1 MGVVIP
7 HQELSSE
14 ALLGVIEDFI
24 NREGTDYGES
34 PVELATKVAQVRTQ
48 LEKGKIVLLYDQES
62 ATVNLV
68 TAEAYRKIE

>member
-7 HQELSSE
+7 HQELSRE

-34 PVELATKVAQVRTQ
+34 PVDMGTKVAQVRAQ
-48 LEKGKIVLLYDQES
+48 LDNGKVVLLYDEES
-62 ATVNLV
+62 ASVILV
-68 TAEAYRKIE
+68 TAEAFRKMQ